1 MKKILRPLLNLVRF
15 VLFSLLIFIRPIF
28 GLVFG
33 LASGLCL
40 LGFLFC
46 VLFAREQHTPL
57 WAFLGAGIVS
67 TMLLWFYDALLSF
80 LAPDDYVMI
89 AER

>member
-1 MKKILRPLLNLVRF
+1 MKILEALLNLVRF
-15 VLFSLLIFIRPIF
+15 ILFSLLIFIRPVF
-28 GLVFG
+28 GAVLG

-46 VLFAREQHTPL
+46 VFFARDQQTPL
-57 WAFLGAGIVS
+57 WAFLGAGIAS
-67 TMLLWFYDALLSF
+67 TMVLWFYDALLSF
-80 LAPDDYVMI
+80 LAPDGYVMI